1 MISAAKLLL
10 LSVLLATGGQICFK
24 KGVSVIGEI
33 SMDKNHIFAGV
44 IKIITS
50 PFVIFG
56 LVFYAFSTILWLI
69 ALSKCD
75 LNYAYPFT
83 ALIFILV
90 MIASYTIL
98 HEAMSPARIVGVTLI
113 CLGFILSAIR

>member
-1 MISAAKLLL
+1 MSAAKLLL
-10 LSVLLATGGQICFK
+10 LSVLIATCGQVYFK
-24 KGVSVIGEI
+24 KGMSIVGEI
-33 SMDKNHIFAGV
+33 SMGKNYIFTGV

-56 LVFYAFSTILWLI
+56 LIFYAFSTILWLI

-83 ALIFILV
+83 ALTFVLV
-90 MIASYTIL
+90 MVASYVIL
-98 HEAMSPARIVGVTLI
+98 HEAISPTRILGVTLI
-113 CLGFILSAIR
+113 CLGFILSAIN